1 MHRPWLVLGLCAA
14 GLTGIPALA
23 QTQDDLFDPNVLHE
37 LRFEMNPADWSRLRA
52 LYTTDNYYNCNLR
65 WRNLTVENIGIR
77 SRGLGSRSGDKPGL
91 RVDFDRFE
99 LNQEFLGLKSFVLDN
114 LVQDASMLKERLA
127 MLFFQRLGQ
136 PAPREA
142 HCRMYVNDQYW
153 GVYAIV
159 ESIDKKFLARNL
171 RESEGYLYEYRWT
184 EDYYFEYR
192 GADLSRYSPIP
203 YKPETHE
210 NNPDPRPLEALTRV
224 VNQAP
229 DGDFLRAAGEYLDL
243 PNSIQHVALENFLAE
258 WDGILGAFGMNNF
271 YLYRFERRNL
281 HRFLVW
287 DKDNTFGGQLKT
299 DPERIEYPLLQ
310 GVSRNV
316 LARRAMAVP
325 ELRTLYL
332 ETLYRAAQSAGGSG
346 GWLEQEIDR
355 QYNRIRDSA
364 YEDPY
369 KRCPD
374 PSSGIHRPCSN
385 EEFEAD
391 IAFLR
396 RFARGRAPY
405 VLREVA
411 NEGYVAAEAPRLA
424 EGGAVN
430 AATFGATLAPGSLI
444 SLFGERLATGTA
456 AASSLPLPTELA
468 RTSVTVNGVQAPLL
482 FVSPSQVNLQIPWEI
497 QPGTVDI
504 SAAVGAAVGN
514 TIRAAVGAHAP
525 GVFAVVHAADGAPVS
540 GTRPAS
546 SGSVLV
552 IYANGLG
559 PVQPA
564 TTTGQAAPA
573 DPLSRTQTAPTV
585 TVGGVPAEII
595 FSGLT
600 PGFVGLYQMNVRL
613 GTNVP
618 AGSETPLVV
627 TAGGI
632 AGPPVRMA
640 TR

>member
-1 MHRPWLVLGLCAA
+1 
-14 GLTGIPALA
+14 
-23 QTQDDLFDPNVLHE
+23 
-37 LRFEMNPADWSRLRA
+37 MNPSDWSRLRA

-65 WRNLTVENIGIR
+65 WRNLTAENIGIR

-114 LVQDASMLKERLA
+114 LVQDASMIKERLA
-127 MLFFQRLGQ
+127 MLFFQRMGQ

-159 ESIDKKFLARNL
+159 ESIDKRFLARTL

-184 EDYYFEYR
+184 EDYGFEYR
-192 GADLSRYSPIP
+192 GSDLSRYSPIP

-210 NNPDPRPLEALTRV
+210 NNPDPRPLEAMTRTI
-224 VNQAP
+224 NQAS
-229 DGDFLRAAGEYLDL
+229 DGDFARAADEYIDL
-243 PNSIQHVALENFLAE
+243 RNFIPHVALENFLVE

-271 YLYRFERRNL
+271 YFYRLERRNQ

-299 DPERIEYPLLQ
+299 DPERIEYSILQ

-332 ETLYRAAQSAGGSG
+332 ETLYRAAQSAGGAG
-346 GWLEQEIDR
+346 GWLEQEIER
-355 QYNRIRDSA
+355 QYSRIRDSA

-430 AATFGATLAPGSLI
+430 AATFDATLAPGSLI
-444 SLFGERLATGTA
+444 SVFGERLATGTA
-456 AASSLPLPTELA
+456 AATSLPLPAELGG
-468 RTSVTVNGVQAPLL
+468 TSVTISGVRAPLL
-482 FVSPSQVNLQIPWEI
+482 FVSPGQVNLQIPWET

-504 SAAVGAAVGN
+504 SAAVGGASGN
-514 TIRAAVGAHAP
+514 TIRATLGTHAP
-525 GVFAVVHAADGAPVS
+525 GVFAVVHAADGVPVS
-540 GTRPAS
+540 AARPAS

-564 TTTGQAAPA
+564 TTTGQAASA
-573 DPLSRTQTAPTV
+573 DPLSRTQTPPAV

-600 PGFVGLYQMNVRL
+600 PGFVGLYQINVRL

-627 TAGGI
+627 TVGGI
-632 AGPPVRMA
+632 EASPVRMA